1 VRFASTAL
9 SAPPAPTLSGP
20 QQTVPR
26 AAVGLTLALY
36 LALLAY
42 MIPRHEPW
50 ADEAQAWELAKYLSL
65 KSLFGTYIHYEGS
78 PGLWHALLWML
89 ARMHVT
95 YAGMHWITGAIAFTG
110 MALLVIAAPFPLF
123 LRMLLPFTY
132 FFAFQYSVIAR
143 SYALFPPILFAL
155 ACLWPN
161 RERCR
166 LAVVLLIGLLANVSV
181 HGLAVALGLTVVL
194 AIEQLPQTGR
204 KMRPRVHWL
213 PHLLLLVAML
223 GFAGWCAW
231 PAPDAGWVVTAHSMV
246 AHDTLRSAEESA
258 SKRHPWLAHLPFKL
272 QVAITTGLQL
282 KDGLSQGLSNRSRL
296 GLIAWF
302 LLFWGWMRSG
312 RLRYILPV
320 ALLAL
325 LCRPMP
331 FHFYHAGL
339 LWVLFL
345 FLWWVTIPQPRVSGA
360 LPETGLLQKALILV
374 VTLCVC
380 IHLVWAGRA
389 IRYDAVKAYSPNRDG
404 AILLQQ
410 YLYQGQKAEI
420 AIPSKLEGDGIS
432 PYYITGLEPYFAVE
446 PFGNMPFRFW
456 FFGWG
461 EDMRLKY
468 LLDSQNQ
475 SVIVI
480 VEETEE
486 DPRYKI
492 EEKRLEHI
500 GYVRD
505 KVACGQIFYPDTLS
519 FPLCHAFYVP
529 QNHPGSPL

>member
-1 VRFASTAL
+1 MSFV
-9 SAPPAPTLSGP
+9 SAVLRSPPSPTSSGSLR
-20 QQTVPR
+20 TFPR
-26 AAVGLTLALY
+26 AAVCLTVTLY

-42 MIPRHEPW
+42 IIPRHEPW

-95 YAGMHWITGAIAFTG
+95 YAGMHWITGAIACTG
-110 MALLVIAAPFPLF
+110 MALLLMAAPFPLF

-143 SYALFPPILFAL
+143 SYVLFPPLLFAL
-155 ACLWPN
+155 ACFWPN
-161 RERCR
+161 RESRR
-166 LAVVLLIGLLANVSV
+166 GPVVLLIGLIANISV
-181 HGLAVALGLTVVL
+181 HGLAVALGLTLVL
-194 AIEQLPQTGR
+194 AIEFFQTGR
-204 KMRPRVHWL
+204 KMHPQVRLL

-223 GFAGWCAW
+223 GFAGWCTW
-231 PAPDAGWVVTAHSMV
+231 PAPDAGLVVIARKIEVSYNQRTAE
-246 AHDTLRSAEESA
+246 DLA
-258 SKRHPWLAHLPFKL
+258 SKLHPWMAHLPFEM
-272 QVAITTGLQL
+272 QFAITTGHQL
-282 KDGLSQGLSNRSRL
+282 EDNLGQGLSNRFGL
-296 GLIAWF
+296 GQIAW
-302 LLFWGWMRSG
+302 LMLFWGWKRRG
-312 RLRYILPV
+312 RLCYILPV

-325 LCRPMP
+325 LYKPMP
-331 FHFYHAGL
+331 FQFYHAGL

-345 FLWWVTIPQPRVSGA
+345 FLWWVTFPQSGA
-360 LPETGLLQKALILV
+360 NCAPLQETGLLQKALILV

-389 IRYDAVKAYSPNRDG
+389 IRYDAVKAYSPDRDG

-410 YLYQGQKAEI
+410 YLHQSKKVEI
-420 AIPSKLEGDGIS
+420 AIPSKLDGDGIG
-432 PYYITGLEPYFAVE
+432 PFFITGLEPYFATE
-446 PFGNMPFRFW
+446 PIGNMPLRFW
-456 FFGWG
+456 FWGWG
-461 EDMRLKY
+461 EDMRPKY
-468 LLDSQNQ
+468 LFDSQNQ

-486 DPRYKI
+486 DPRYRI

-505 KVACGQIFYPDTLS
+505 KVACGQIFYPDRPNY
-519 FPLCHAFYVP
+519 PLCHAFYVP
-529 QNHPGSPL
+529 QNHAGSPL